1 MTRNKHIHT
10 MTKPWENRRKPPT
23 GSCQRTILVRDADD
37 RLKPRVCRKPAKGQL
52 CKSCEAKAEAGQR
65 TARYVNPYREI
76 WGNKV

>member
-52 CKSCEAKAEAGQR
+52 CKSCEAKDKAVSMKFRGVGRAGDG
-65 TARYVNPYREI
+65 YLP
-76 WGNKV
+76 GF